1 MSLLKHRVRINVV
14 QDGERQKVLEGADM
28 KLPSKII
35 RWLFG
40 DFQVI
45 YLLSPGQ
52 TIQDV
57 EIHEK
62 FEKEE

>member
-1 MSLLKHRVRINVV
+1 MSLLKHRVRINIV

-28 KLPSKII
+28 KLPSRII

-45 YLLSPGQ
+45 YLLSPWQ